1 MATISPANS
10 TITDTVSLLLL
21 DTSKGS
27 NITPGVTN
35 NFITYISSSTVPGR
49 IATVRDATGYVSTG
63 NFILLSTTKNVFFA
77 DGSSTLSITQ
87 PFGFVS
93 FSSRST
99 NQWSVLNT
107 FAFPDPLGTSYVSN
121 VNVMNTVNSS
131 NLNVNSISSGSITI
145 NSVRGSSISTNSI
158 STSSIRT
165 NSISTIYVSTNSIRA
180 NFIDTNSLSTLY
192 VSTNLLSAS
201 NLTTTNIT
209 TTNITTNNIYSD
221 GNLEPIYIQCP
232 TIQIEGNIE
241 MLGVGKNISYVNILS
256 NVNALNLVDLI
267 DSYPGGL
274 TLKVADY
281 LIDGHPLLGYYYSNS
296 GRIIAQDWSYLPAE
310 SNVNMFNYSITNNN
324 ILYTT
329 TIQTSNI
336 SSINISSSN
345 ISTTNLFTPFI
356 QASTISTAN
365 LFTPF
370 IQASTIST
378 SRLFTSL
385 IQTSTISTISL
396 FTQFIQASTISTTSL
411 FTNLLSTSFLQAS
424 TISTLSLNTRS
435 ISSLFTQT
443 SSILTGLVQLRG
455 VTSNGLLTTNTN
467 ASQLLFN
474 GAQVGS
480 WIGTATT
487 DLNMN
492 SFNINNVTNLNGTA
506 VASIGGSS
514 WSQYPAT
521 QDVNLNGYS
530 LFNIA
535 SLNATTMFTTQTT
548 TPTSNVATN
557 YLIPQYNYFQEAETE
572 LIAKFT
578 FPTLLQIIKTPTT
591 YLSYTK
597 SVFRLYN
604 VSFQFSGEIDS
615 GGSTSNI
622 NYYCSLYNSITSDIV
637 NGNTINDTYPLAYT
651 ESTLNPTKFTFSYS
665 DVFDTTSLFWSSG
678 DRIYPYL
685 YAKTDND
692 TQYKF
697 VNIKMNLT
705 MTPIILTSI

>member
-10 TITDTVSLLLL
+10 TITDTVSLILL

-121 VNVMNTVNSS
+121 LNVMNSVNTS
-131 NLNVNSISSGSITI
+131 NISVNNISSGSITI

-158 STSSIRT
+158 STSSIWTNSIRA
-165 NSISTIYVSTNSIRA
+165 NSISTISLSTNGIRA
-180 NFIDTNSLSTLY
+180 NFIDTNSISTINLSTN
-192 VSTNLLSAS
+192 SINAS
-201 NLTTTNIT
+201 NLTSSNLYISQ
-209 TTNITTNNIYSD
+209 IYQADDPILIQANNVQMIADLYLF
-221 GNLEPIYIQCP
+221 N
-232 TIQIEGNIE
+232 
-241 MLGVGKNISYVNILS
+241 KNIFDINIIS
-256 NVNALNLVDLI
+256 NVNALNLVDGPG
-267 DSYPGGL
+267 SYPGGL
-274 TLKVADY
+274 TLFVADEN
-281 LIDGHPLLGYYYSNS
+281 INGHPLLGYYY
-296 GRIIAQDWSYLPAE
+296 GVTARTIAQDWSYHRAE
-310 SNVNMFNYSITNNN
+310 SNINMDNYSITNNN
-324 ILYTT
+324 ILYTS
-329 TIQTSNI
+329 TIISSNI

-345 ISTTNLFTPFI
+345 
-356 QASTISTAN
+356 ISTAN

-385 IQTSTISTISL
+385 IQASTISTTTL
-396 FTQFIQASTISTTSL
+396 FTQFIQASTISTSRLFTSVIQASTISTTSL
-411 FTNLLSTSFLQAS
+411 FTTLLSTSFLQAS

-443 SSILTGLVQLRG
+443 SSILTGLLQLRG

-474 GAQVGS
+474 GAHVGS

-492 SFNINNVTNLNGTA
+492 SFNINNLTNLNGTP
-506 VASIGGSS
+506 VASIGAAL
-514 WSQYPAT
+514 WSQYVAT
-521 QDVNLNGYS
+521 QDVNINGYS
-530 LFNIA
+530 LYNIA
-535 SLNATTMFTTQTT
+535 SLNATNMFTTQTT

-557 YLIPQYNYFQEAETE
+557 FILPLYNYFQETETN
-572 LIAKFT
+572 LIGKFT
-578 FPTLLQIIKTPTT
+578 SPFQQLIMTPTT
-591 YLSYTK
+591 SLRYSK
-597 SVFRLYN
+597 NVFSLYN
-604 VSFQFSGEIDS
+604 VSFQFSGETS
-615 GGSTSNI
+615 ALENTSNI
-622 NYYCSLYNSITSDIV
+622 YYYCSLYNSNTSDIV
-637 NGNTINDTYPLAYT
+637 NGNTINATYPLTYT
-651 ESTLNPTKFTFSYS
+651 QSDLTPTKFSFSYS
-665 DVFDTTSLFWSSG
+665 DVFDLTSYFWSTNHP
-678 DRIYPYL
+678 IYPYI
-685 YAKTDND
+685 YAKTNND
-692 TQYKF
+692 IQYKF
-697 VNIKMNLT
+697 KNIKMNLT
-705 MTPIILTSI
+705 MTPIVLTSI

>member
-10 TITDTVSLLLL
+10 TITDTVSLILL

-121 VNVMNTVNSS
+121 VNVINSVNTS
-131 NLNVNSISSGSITI
+131 NISVNSISSGSITI
-145 NSVRGSSISTNSI
+145 NSIRGSSISTNSI
-158 STSSIRT
+158 STSSIW
-165 NSISTIYVSTNSIRA
+165 TNSIRA
-180 NFIDTNSLSTLY
+180 NSISTISLSTN
-192 VSTNLLSAS
+192 SINAS
-201 NLTTTNIT
+201 NLTSSNLYISQ
-209 TTNITTNNIYSD
+209 IYQADDPILIQANNVSMIADLYLY
-221 GNLEPIYIQCP
+221 N
-232 TIQIEGNIE
+232 
-241 MLGVGKNISYVNILS
+241 KNIFDINIIS
-256 NVNALNLVDLI
+256 NVNALNLVDGPGA
-267 DSYPGGL
+267 YPGGL
-274 TLKVADY
+274 SLFVADEY
-281 LIDGHPLLGYYYSNS
+281 INGHPLLGYYYGVT
-296 GRIIAQDWSYLPAE
+296 GRTIAQDWSYLRAE
-310 SNVNMFNYSITNNN
+310 SNIDMAKYSITNNN
-324 ILYTT
+324 ILYTS
-329 TIQTSNI
+329 TIISSNI

-345 ISTTNLFTPFI
+345 
-356 QASTISTAN
+356 ISTAN

-385 IQTSTISTISL
+385 IQASTISSTNLFTSLIQASTISTANL
-396 FTQFIQASTISTTSL
+396 FTPFIQASTISTTSL
-411 FTNLLSTSFLQAS
+411 FTTLVSTSFLQAS

-443 SSILTGLVQLRG
+443 SSILTGLLQLRG

-480 WIGTATT
+480 WIGTAST

-492 SFNINNVTNLNGTA
+492 SFNINNVTNLNGTP
-506 VASIGGSS
+506 VASIGAPS
-514 WSQYPAT
+514 WSQYVAT
-521 QDVNLNGYS
+521 QDVNINGYS

-535 SLNATTMFTTQTT
+535 SLNAPTMFTTQTT

-557 YLIPQYNYFQEAETE
+557 YVIPQYNYFQEAETN

-578 FPTLLQIIKTPTT
+578 SPTLLQLIKTPTT

-604 VSFQFSGEIDS
+604 VSFQFSGETS
-615 GGSTSNI
+615 ALENTSNI
-622 NYYCSLYNSITSDIV
+622 NYYCSLYNVNTNDIV

-651 ESTLNPTKFTFSYS
+651 ESALNPTKFSFSYS
-665 DVFDTTSLFWSSG
+665 DVFDTTPLAWSGG
-678 DRIYPYL
+678 DAIYPYI
-685 YAKTDND
+685 YAKTTNSF
-692 TQYKF
+692 QYRF

-705 MTPIILTSI
+705 MTPILLTSI

>member
-1 MATISPANS
+1 MPDGIAQFT
-10 TITDTVSLLLL
+10 
-21 DTSKGS
+21 
-27 NITPGVTN
+27 TPG
-35 NFITYISSSTVPGR
+35 
-49 IATVRDATGYVSTG
+49 
-63 NFILLSTTKNVFFA
+63 
-77 DGSSTLSITQ
+77 
-87 PFGFVS
+87 
-93 FSSRST
+93 
-99 NQWSVLNT
+99 
-107 FAFPDPLGTSYVSN
+107 TSDNPVE
-121 VNVMNTVNSS
+121 
-131 NLNVNSISSGSITI
+131 IE
-145 NSVRGSSISTNSI
+145 GSSISTNSI
-158 STSSIRT
+158 STNSIRT

-180 NFIDTNSLSTLY
+180 NFIDISSISTIY
-192 VSTNLLSAS
+192 VSTNSLSAS
-201 NLTTTNIT
+201 NLTTSNLYTNS
-209 TTNITTNNIYSD
+209 IYD
-221 GNLEPIYIQCP
+221 AGDPISIKCP
-232 TIQIEGNIE
+232 TLQIQADIE
-241 MLGVGKNISYVNILS
+241 MLGGGKNIINVNILS
-256 NVNALNLVDLI
+256 NVNALNLVDGPGA
-267 DSYPGGL
+267 YPGGL
-274 TLKVADY
+274 TLWVADDY
-281 LIDGHPLLGYYYSNS
+281 INGHPLLGYLYGVN
-296 GRIIAQDWSYLPAE
+296 GRTIARDWSFLPAE
-310 SNVNMFNYSITNNN
+310 SNINMATYSISNTNF
-324 ILYTT
+324 LYSA

-345 ISTTNLFTPFI
+345 ISTTNLLTPFI
-356 QASTISTAN
+356 QASTISTTN

-385 IQTSTISTISL
+385 IQTSTISTTSL

-455 VTSNGLLTTNTN
+455 VTSNGLITTNTN

-514 WSQYPAT
+514 WSQYSAT

-557 YLIPQYNYFQEAETE
+557 YVIPQYNYFQEAETE

-578 FPTLLQIIKTPTT
+578 SPTLLQIIKTPTT

-604 VSFQFSGEIDS
+604 VSFQFSGETS
-615 GGSTSNI
+615 ALENTSNI
-622 NYYCSLYNSITSDIV
+622 NYYCSLYNVNTSDIV
-637 NGNTINDTYPLAYT
+637 NGNTINVTYPLAYT
-651 ESTLNPTKFTFSYS
+651 ESTLNPTKFSFSYS
-665 DVFDTTSLFWSSG
+665 DVFDTTSLFWSGG
-678 DRIYPYL
+678 DPIYPYL
-685 YAKTDND
+685 YAKTNND

-705 MTPIILTSI
+705 MAPIILTSI

>member
-10 TITDTVSLLLL
+10 TITDTVSLILL

-99 NQWSVLNT
+99 NQWSIINT

-121 VNVMNTVNSS
+121 LNVMNSVNSS

-158 STSSIRT
+158 STSSIW
-165 NSISTIYVSTNSIRA
+165 TNSIRA
-180 NFIDTNSLSTLY
+180 NSISTISLSTNGIRAIFIDTNSISSIY
-192 VSTNLLSAS
+192 ISTNSLSAS
-201 NLTTTNIT
+201 NLTTS
-209 TTNITTNNIYSD
+209 NITTNNIYSE
-221 GNLEPIYIQCP
+221 NNFEPIYIQCP
-232 TIQIEGNIE
+232 TLQIEAHIE
-241 MLGVGKNISYVNILS
+241 MLGDKNIIGVNILS
-256 NVNALNLVDLI
+256 NVNALNLVDGPGA
-267 DSYPGGL
+267 YPGGL
-274 TLKVADY
+274 TLNVADDY
-281 LIDGHPLLGYYYSNS
+281 INGHPLLGYYYGIYN
-296 GRIIAQDWSYLPAE
+296 RTIARDWSYLPAE
-310 SNVNMFNYSITNNN
+310 SNIDMAKYSITNNN
-324 ILYTT
+324 ILYTS
-329 TIQTSNI
+329 TIISSNI

-356 QASTISTAN
+356 QASTISTSRLFTSLIQVSTISTTN
-365 LFTPF
+365 LFTSL

-378 SRLFTSL
+378 SRLFTSV
-385 IQTSTISTISL
+385 
-396 FTQFIQASTISTTSL
+396 IQASTISTTSL
-411 FTNLLSTSFLQAS
+411 FTTLLSTSFLQAS

-443 SSILTGLVQLRG
+443 SSILTGLLQLRG

-492 SFNINNVTNLNGTA
+492 SFNINNVTNLNGTP

-514 WSQYPAT
+514 WSQYSAT
-521 QDVNLNGYS
+521 QDVNINGYS
-530 LFNIA
+530 LYNIA
-535 SLNATTMFTTQTT
+535 SLFAPNLYTTQTN

-557 YLIPQYNYFQEAETE
+557 YVIPQYNYFQETETN

-578 FPTLLQIIKTPTT
+578 SPSLLQLIKTPTT

-597 SVFRLYN
+597 SVFILYN

-615 GGSTSNI
+615 GVSTSNI

-651 ESTLNPTKFTFSYS
+651 ENILTPRIFSFSYS
-665 DVFDTTSLFWSSG
+665 DVFDTTPLTWSGG
-678 DRIYPYL
+678 DAIYPYL
-685 YAKTDND
+685 YAKTNND

>member
-10 TITDTVSLLLL
+10 TITDTVSLILL

-77 DGSSTLSITQ
+77 DGSTTLSITQ

-121 VNVMNTVNSS
+121 LNVMNSVNTS
-131 NLNVNSISSGSITI
+131 NISVNNISSGSISI
-145 NSVRGSSISTNSI
+145 NSIIGNSFNSSNISTIYLSTNSI
-158 STSSIRT
+158 RA
-165 NSISTIYVSTNSIRA
+165 NSISTISLSTNGIRA
-180 NFIDTNSLSTLY
+180 NFIDTNSISTINLSTNGIRAN
-192 VSTNLLSAS
+192 SITATNFSGS
-201 NLTTTNIT
+201 NVYTNS
-209 TTNITTNNIYSD
+209 IYSLNN
-221 GNLEPIYIQCP
+221 NLIGINDD
-232 TIQIEGNIE
+232 IN
-241 MLGVGKNISYVNILS
+241 LNNKNIFDCYSFYLQDTFNG
-256 NVNALNLVDLI
+256 N
-267 DSYPGGL
+267 YPTQFFITEVLANGK
-274 TLKVADY
+274 TQ
-281 LIDGHPLLGYYYSNS
+281 LGYLSSNS
-296 GRIIAQDWSYLPAE
+296 PMEEKRNVAQDWSYYEAE
-310 SNVNMFNYSITNNN
+310 TNLNMVNYSISNTN
-324 ILYTT
+324 IVYTT

-345 ISTTNLFTPFI
+345 
-356 QASTISTAN
+356 ISTAN

-385 IQTSTISTISL
+385 IQASTISTTSLVTSLIQASTISTASLFTSLIQASTISTISL
-396 FTQFIQASTISTTSL
+396 FTTL
-411 FTNLLSTSFLQAS
+411 VSTSFLQAS

-443 SSILTGLVQLRG
+443 SSILTGLLQLRG
-455 VTSNGLLTTNTN
+455 VTSNGFLTTNTN

-480 WIGTATT
+480 WVGTATT

-514 WSQYPAT
+514 WSQYSAT

-535 SLNATTMFTTQTT
+535 SLNAPTMFTTQTN

-557 YLIPQYNYFQEAETE
+557 YVIPQYNYFQESDTN

-578 FPTLLQIIKTPTT
+578 SPTLLQLIKTPTT

-604 VSFQFSGEIDS
+604 VSFQFSGETS
-615 GGSTSNI
+615 ALENTSNI
-622 NYYCSLYNSITSDIV
+622 NYYCSLYNVNTNDIV

-651 ESTLNPTKFTFSYS
+651 ESALNPTKFSFSYS
-665 DVFDTTSLFWSSG
+665 DVFDTTPLTWSGG
-678 DRIYPYL
+678 DAIYPYL
-685 YAKTDND
+685 YAKTTNSFE
-692 TQYKF
+692 YKF
-697 VNIKMNLT
+697 KNIKMNLT
-705 MTPIILTSI
+705 MTPII